1 MQTELRGSDSETN
14 GQDETVYA
22 LLPGAQLIFFN
33 LLNLFNTNIN
43 TSFHLGDDFDVF
55 HLVRVPPVDWLGKG
69 VAFSASTRLDHD
81 IALPSITCFP
91 KTTTTF
97 SRNIKCDHN
106 HRSSITTI
114 LIRLISISSIIWTE
128 HLTFRVFLTSRAPH
142 PPCLYHKRTVQP
154 LNAQHGTPGAPI
166 ALAAHQT
173 AARVVL
179 QTPELLHLI
188 LASFIDFGD
197 IRQQRAA
204 LALAARVCKLW
215 SNQVAL
221 LLWRLNGRP
230 DYVRRH
236 VCASKQAVVASYMR
250 RATLFFGEQLWDGSP
265 LYMPSFS
272 NVNDIYVISNSSDFS
287 SQAVYLPKLL
297 HSRIEE
303 LSFKVIPD
311 QVIDSAA
318 NSDIPSPAAHLPW
331 LRAVEQ
337 RCTNLSSLELNMRLP
352 PSAVTDLGRLLLGTS
367 LKKLYLG
374 PLLDEVL
381 DDFTVA
387 LVLAQ
392 QSMEDLT
399 INYPI
404 TMEALEILDQQ
415 CGGRPI
421 FNHLQY
427 LQMHCTSHAAEVLT
441 LLLSLTPHLRL
452 FYLTIYPSDTEKP
465 WIETPKTPR
474 SPSGVLTSW
483 PLPDTNNML
492 LIREISAAEVMY
504 LMRNWQLLE
513 PESTLNLWIERLPCT
528 MAQAQIMWQL
538 YGTIKDLNFS
548 IRYFIIDEEPEL
560 HPEVWLPSNNNF
572 SPDPMEWQH
581 RQLYNPG
588 AEVARVQA
596 VKDDDEDEYFV
607 WGHEEPK
614 HKRYDRSLSLLR

>member
-1 MQTELRGSDSETN
+1 MVPLELPSRWPRIR
-14 GQDETVYA
+14 QLFDEQSRQRAGAPHRVYA
-22 LLPGAQLIFFN
+22 
-33 LLNLFNTNIN
+33 
-43 TSFHLGDDFDVF
+43 
-55 HLVRVPPVDWLGKG
+55 K
-69 VAFSASTRLDHD
+69 
-81 IALPSITCFP
+81 
-91 KTTTTF
+91 
-97 SRNIKCDHN
+97 
-106 HRSSITTI
+106 
-114 LIRLISISSIIWTE
+114 
-128 HLTFRVFLTSRAPH
+128 
-142 PPCLYHKRTVQP
+142 
-154 LNAQHGTPGAPI
+154 
-166 ALAAHQT
+166 
-173 AARVVL
+173 ARVVL

-215 SNQVAL
+215 SNEAAL

-250 RATLFFGEQLWDGSP
+250 RACLFAGDELWAD
-265 LYMPSFS
+265 MPPFRNIRGVYIVST
-272 NVNDIYVISNSSDFS
+272 SSDFS
-287 SQAVYLPKLL
+287 SQAVHLPKVLNG
-297 HSRIEE
+297 RIEE
-303 LSFKVIPD
+303 LSFKVIPE
-311 QVIDSAA
+311 QVFDSAA
-318 NSDIPSPAAHLPW
+318 NPNIPSPAAHLPW

-381 DDFTVA
+381 DDLTVA

-415 CGGRPI
+415 CGGRPML
-421 FNHLQY
+421 NHLQY
-427 LQMHCTSHAAEVLT
+427 LQMHCTSHAAEVPT
-441 LLLSLTPHLRL
+441 LLLPLTPHLRL
-452 FYLTIYPSDTEKP
+452 FYLTIYPSDTDKP
-465 WIETPKTPR
+465 WVMPTAGFEALTQLLRLSDLSIRFENAENAKVAIRGADLMALTRCPR
-474 SPSGVLTSW
+474 LLSLNLESY
-483 PLPDTNNML
+483 LPGANNML
-492 LIREISAAEVMY
+492 LIRETSAAEVMY

-513 PESTLNLWIERLPCT
+513 PQSTLNLWIERLPCT
-528 MAQAQIMWQL
+528 MTQAQIMWQL
-538 YGTIKDLNFS
+538 YGTIKGLNFS
-548 IRYFIIDEEPEL
+548 IRYFIIDEEPKL

-588 AEVARVQA
+588 AEVGRVQA
-596 VKDDDEDEYFV
+596 VKDDDEDEYLV

-614 HKRYDRSLSLLR
+614 HKRYDW

>member
-1 MQTELRGSDSETN
+1 M
-14 GQDETVYA
+14 YA
-22 LLPGAQLIFFN
+22 
-33 LLNLFNTNIN
+33 
-43 TSFHLGDDFDVF
+43 
-55 HLVRVPPVDWLGKG
+55 K
-69 VAFSASTRLDHD
+69 
-81 IALPSITCFP
+81 
-91 KTTTTF
+91 
-97 SRNIKCDHN
+97 
-106 HRSSITTI
+106 
-114 LIRLISISSIIWTE
+114 
-128 HLTFRVFLTSRAPH
+128 
-142 PPCLYHKRTVQP
+142 
-154 LNAQHGTPGAPI
+154 
-166 ALAAHQT
+166 
-173 AARVVL
+173 ARVVL

-188 LASFIDFGD
+188 LASFIDSGD
-197 IRQQRAA
+197 TRQQRAA

-215 SNQVAL
+215 SNEVAL

-250 RATLFFGEQLWDGSP
+250 RVTLFFGEQLWDGSP
-265 LYMPSFS
+265 LYMPSFP
-272 NVNDIYVISNSSDFS
+272 NVNDIWVISNSSDFS

-297 HSRIEE
+297 NGHTEE

-311 QVIDSAA
+311 QIIDSAA

-415 CGGRPI
+415 CGGRPM

-452 FYLTIYPSDTEKP
+452 FYLTIYPSDTYKP
-465 WIETPKTPR
+465 WVMPTAGFEALTQLPCLSDLCIRFKNAENAKVAIRGADLMALARCPR
-474 SPSGVLTSW
+474 LLSLNLESY
-483 PLPDTNNML
+483 LPDANNML
-492 LIREISAAEVMY
+492 LIRETSAAEVMY

-538 YGTIKDLNFS
+538 CGTIKDLNFS

-588 AEVARVQA
+588 AEVGRVQA
-596 VKDDDEDEYFV
+596 VKDDDEDEYLV

-614 HKRYDRSLSLLR
+614 HKRYDR